1 MKYTPSQ
8 TPIPPTHRKIL
19 NEKVLYLIDHGNP
32 TESGISQE
40 DIFNAYTGDGG
51 LNILFSPKAPK
62 WFGWKALSVTA
73 ATGVEDSIVIT
84 LGVQYES
91 GTIFGKLGD
100 AANYKNQ
107 LHTIEM
113 TGLVNYTEEH
123 LKKW

>member
-1 MKYTPSQ
+1 MQYGK
-8 TPIPPTHRKIL
+8 
-19 NEKVLYLIDHGNP
+19 KVTIIWKKELKNSVKFDVKVNGQ
-32 TESGISQE
+32 EMGIISRGGQLE
-40 DIFNAYTGDGG
+40 FYTGDGG

-73 ATGVEDSIVIT
+73 ATGIEDSIVIT